1 VIGILTG
8 LLARK
13 TPQQVLVD
21 VRGVGYRVHV
31 SLATFYALP
40 DEGVS
45 ITLEIHTV
53 VREDAIH
60 LYGFAEAGEKK
71 LFEQLI
77 TVSKI
82 GPKLAQNILSG
93 MAAIDLRRAI
103 ASGDAEHLATIPG
116 IGLKT
121 AERMVVELRDK
132 VAVEESAAG
141 EREIAEHPE
150 RPEEKEKR
158 FAADAAAALINL
170 GYRKKEAEK
179 VVAKAARE
187 GADDLETLIRTSLT
201 LLNK

>member
-1 VIGILTG
+1 MIGILTG

-13 TPQQVLVD
+13 TPQQVVVD

-45 ITLEIHTV
+45 VTLEIHTV

-60 LYGFAEAGEKK
+60 LYGFASGGEKT

-93 MAAIDLRRAI
+93 MASVDLRRAI

-132 VAVEESAAG
+132 VAVEEAG
-141 EREIAEHPE
+141 SLEPDIVPGLGQ
-150 RPEEKEKR
+150 KEKR
-158 FAADAAAALINL
+158 FVADAVAALINL
-170 GYRKKEAEK
+170 GYRKKEAER
-179 VVAKAARE
+179 VVAKAARG
-187 GADDLETLIRTSLT
+187 GAEDLETLIRASLS

>member
-1 VIGILTG
+1 MIGILTG

-13 TPQQVLVD
+13 TPQQVVVD

-60 LYGFAEAGEKK
+60 LYGFADSGEKT

-93 MAAIDLRRAI
+93 MAAADLRRAI
-103 ASGDAEHLATIPG
+103 ASGDAEHLSTIPG

-132 VAVEESAAG
+132 IATEEAG
-141 EREIAEHPE
+141 SREKEIVPGL
-150 RPEEKEKR
+150 EEKEKR
-158 FAADAAAALINL
+158 VVADAAAALVNL

-179 VVAKAARE
+179 VVAKATRE
-187 GADDLETLIRTSLT
+187 GAADLETLIRAALT

>member
-1 VIGILTG
+1 MIGILTG

-13 TPQQVLVD
+13 TPQQIVVD

-60 LYGFAEAGEKK
+60 LYGFAHSDEKT

-93 MAAIDLRRAI
+93 MASADLRRAI
-103 ASGDAEHLATIPG
+103 ASGNTEHLATIPG

-132 VAVEESAAG
+132 VAVEEAG
-141 EREIAEHPE
+141 SREQDAGPG
-150 RPEEKEKR
+150 PGQNEKR
-158 FAADAAAALINL
+158 LVTDAAAALINL
-170 GYRKKEAEK
+170 GYRKKDAEK

-187 GADDLETLIRTSLT
+187 GAEDLETLIRAALS

>member
-1 VIGILTG
+1 VIAVLTG

-13 TPQQVLVD
+13 TPQQIVVD

-31 SLATFYALP
+31 SLATFYSLP

-45 ITLEIHTV
+45 VTLEIHTV

-60 LYGFAEAGEKK
+60 LYGFANSGEKT

-93 MAAIDLRRAI
+93 MAAADLRRAI
-103 ASGDAEHLATIPG
+103 ASGDTEHLATIPG

-132 VAVEESAAG
+132 VAVEEDGS
-141 EREIAEHPE
+141 RESEKVPGPE
-150 RPEEKEKR
+150 QNEKR
-158 FAADAAAALINL
+158 LAADAAAALINL

-179 VVAKAARE
+179 VVAKAAHE
-187 GADDLETLIRTSLT
+187 GAEDLETLIRASLT